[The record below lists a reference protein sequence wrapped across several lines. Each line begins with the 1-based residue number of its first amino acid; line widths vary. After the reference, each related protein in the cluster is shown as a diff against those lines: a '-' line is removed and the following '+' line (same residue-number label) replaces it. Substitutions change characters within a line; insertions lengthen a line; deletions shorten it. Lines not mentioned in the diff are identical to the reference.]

1 MSAAARG
8 RVFAVLVNWCN
19 DGDTLRAVDSL
30 MAQHLLP
37 EVIVVDNASPG
48 GSEERLRAAL
58 AGRATVLQSGA
69 NLGWAG
75 GCNVGIRQALEREAR
90 YVWLFNNDATA
101 HPAALAALVDAAES
115 HPDAA
120 ACGSLIYEQDR
131 PEVVWFAGGAVSL
144 WRGVTWHI
152 GRGRTDRGQF
162 GGPPRPVAFLTG
174 CSLLVRRAAFEQVGL
189 LPERYFLYFEDVDWC
204 LQARRR
210 GYRLL
215 FVPEARVWHR
225 EGSSARGADGLSPTH
240 AYYDARNNLYFIDRW
255 CSPLQR
261 ITARANFAVRVV
273 GKVSLWSL
281 LRRRE
286 QVLVASLLAGV
297 RDYYRQDSSWS

>member
-1 MSAAARG
+1 MSNDAG
-8 RVFAVLVNWCN
+8 DRVFAVLVNWCN
-19 DGDTLRAVDSL
+19 DGDTLRAVESL
-30 MAQHLLP
+30 LAQSLLP
-37 EVIVVDNASPG
+37 EVVVVDNASPN
-48 GSEERLRAAL
+48 GSEARLREAL

-75 GCNVGIRQALEREAR
+75 GCNVAIRYALALGAR

-101 HPAALAALVDAAES
+101 HPTALAALVDVAER

-152 GRGRTDRGQF
+152 GRGQTDRGQF

-174 CSLLVRRAAFEQVGL
+174 CSLLVRRAAFERVGL
-189 LPERYFLYFEDVDWC
+189 LPEKYFLYFEDVDWC

-261 ITARANFAVRVV
+261 ITARANFAVRVG
-273 GKVSLWSL
+273 GKVLLWSL
-281 LRRRE
+281 LRRPQRA
-286 QVLVASLLAGV
+286 LIAPLIAGV
-297 RDYYRQDSSWS
+297 HDFRARKGERP